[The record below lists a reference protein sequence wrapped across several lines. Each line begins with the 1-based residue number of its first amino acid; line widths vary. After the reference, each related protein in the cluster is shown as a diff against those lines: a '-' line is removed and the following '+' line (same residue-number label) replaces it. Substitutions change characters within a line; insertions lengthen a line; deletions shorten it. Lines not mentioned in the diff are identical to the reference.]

1 MVGNIIDKTTVRISI
16 DLINMKQEANTDSK
30 NINPDEI
37 LDETINNQSESEE
50 TGEGSLAEE
59 PADLDTEKSDFDK
72 LKDELAEFKDKYL
85 RLYSEFDNF
94 RKRTS
99 KEKLDL
105 IQNAN
110 EQLLVALL
118 PIVDDFERA
127 SKAGEENQDIEG
139 YKLIQDKFSK
149 SMEKYGVKIMKVEAG
164 SDFDPDFHEAI
175 TQIPAPEEKLKG
187 KIVDV
192 VEKGYLLNEKVIRY
206 AKVVVGN

>member
-1 MVGNIIDKTTVRISI
+1 
-16 DLINMKQEANTDSK
+16 MKQETKTDDK
-30 NINPDEI
+30 NINPEEI
-37 LDETINNQSESEE
+37 LDETLANQAEAGEKEGSEE
-50 TGEGSLAEE
+50 GHEAEE
-59 PADLDTEKSDFDK
+59 SWISEPEKSDLDK

-94 RKRTS
+94 RKRTA

-127 SKAGEENQDIEG
+127 SKAGEETQDVQG
-139 YKLIQDKFSK
+139 YKLIQDKFNK
-149 SMEKYGVKIMKVEAG
+149 SMEKYGVKTMKVGAG
-164 SDFDPDFHEAI
+164 SDFDPDLHEAI
-175 TQIPAPEEKLKG
+175 TQIPAPSEKLKG
-187 KIVDV
+187 KVVDV
-192 VEKGYLLNEKVIRY
+192 IEKGYLLNEKVIRY

>member
-1 MVGNIIDKTTVRISI
+1 
-16 DLINMKQEANTDSK
+16 MKQEANPNDM

-37 LDETINNQSESEE
+37 LDENINNQSNIDE
-50 TGEGSLAEE
+50 TEEGSVAKE
-59 PADLDTEKSDFDK
+59 PADSESEKSDFDK
-72 LKDELAEFKDKYL
+72 LKDELADFKDKYL

-94 RKRTS
+94 RKRTA

-110 EQLLVALL
+110 EQLLIALL

-127 SKAGEENQDIEG
+127 SKANEESHDVEG
-139 YKLIQDKFSK
+139 YKLIQDKFNK
-149 SMEKYGVKIMKVEAG
+149 TIEKYGIKTMKAETG

-175 TQIPAPEEKLKG
+175 TQIPAPSEKLKG

-192 VEKGYLLNEKVIRY
+192 IEKGYLLNEKVIRY

>member
-1 MVGNIIDKTTVRISI
+1 MKEETKTEDK
-16 DLINMKQEANTDSK
+16 NMNSE
-30 NINPDEI
+30 EM
-37 LDETINNQSESEE
+37 LDENVSNQTEIEPSA
-50 TGEGSLAEE
+50 EGSVADE
-59 PADLDTEKSDFDK
+59 PTGSEAGKSDFDK

-110 EQLLVALL
+110 EQLLAALL

-127 SKAGEENQDIEG
+127 SKAGEETQDVEG
-139 YKLIQDKFSK
+139 YKLIQDKFNK

-175 TQIPAPEEKLKG
+175 TQIPAPSDKLKG
-187 KIVDV
+187 KVVDV
-192 VEKGYLLNEKVIRY
+192 IEKGFLLNEKVIRY

>member
-1 MVGNIIDKTTVRISI
+1 MKEETKTE
-16 DLINMKQEANTDSK
+16 DK
-30 NINPDEI
+30 NINPEEI
-37 LDETINNQSESEE
+37 LDNNPVDQVENQETEDSNGDSNSEE
-50 TGEGSLAEE
+50 S
-59 PADLDTEKSDFDK
+59 ADSAAEKSDFDK

-105 IQNAN
+105 IHNAN
-110 EQLLVALL
+110 EQLLVSLL

-127 SKAGEENQDIEG
+127 SKAAEENTDVEG
-139 YKLIQDKFSK
+139 YKLIQDKFTK
-149 SMEKYGVKIMKVEAG
+149 SMEKYGVKTMKVETG

-175 TQIPAPEEKLKG
+175 TQIPAPDEKLKG
-187 KIVDV
+187 KVVDV
-192 VEKGYLLNEKVIRY
+192 VEKGFLLNEKVIRY

>member
-1 MVGNIIDKTTVRISI
+1 
-16 DLINMKQEANTDSK
+16 MKQETNTNDK
-30 NINPDEI
+30 NINPEEI
-37 LDETINNQSESEE
+37 LDENAINQAGSGEAQETEEGAVAEESGDVESE
-50 TGEGSLAEE
+50 
-59 PADLDTEKSDFDK
+59 KSEFDK
-72 LKDELAEFKDKYL
+72 LKDELSEFKDKYL

-99 KEKLDL
+99 KEKLEL

-127 SKAGEENQDIEG
+127 SKAGAENQDVEG
-139 YKLIQDKFSK
+139 YKLIQDKFNK

-175 TQIPAPEEKLKG
+175 TQIPAPNEKLKG

-192 VEKGYLLNEKVIRY
+192 IEKGYLLNEKVIRY